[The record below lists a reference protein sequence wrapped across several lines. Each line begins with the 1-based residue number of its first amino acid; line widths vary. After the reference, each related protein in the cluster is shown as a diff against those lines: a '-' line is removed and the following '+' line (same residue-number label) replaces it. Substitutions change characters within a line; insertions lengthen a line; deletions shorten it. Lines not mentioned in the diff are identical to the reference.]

1 MDDAGYTMLS
11 RSSLALL
18 ESPPESSSCA
28 YSERRLFFFPQSVF
42 QRATPFFFLVLFEG
56 RIASVCVCVFF
67 VLVCVLLLFCFFFF
81 LVCLCYSWKTI
92 WLHASAVF
100 IDGDSS
106 SEFSCL
112 KKANNKRVF
121 FFFWGLACF
130 TFLLLFCTYAFAS
143 FFEKG
148 EREREWEL
156 NINGNIIY
164 LFIFVSIVT
173 CFSFLLVMSKTFFF
187 FNGFWTEGKRSK
199 AWWASRVRKWGTRKK
214 KNRRKKR
221 QRCSFLLA
229 VYLVN
234 TTSCS
239 FFFSADLLEYRR

>member
-1 MDDAGYTMLS
+1 MLS

-42 QRATPFFFLVLFEG
+42 QRATPFFFVVLFEG

-148 EREREWEL
+148 ERERESESL
-156 NINGNIIY
+156 TLTATLFIY
-164 LFIFVSIVT
+164 LF
-173 CFSFLLVMSKTFFF
+173 LLVSSLVSLFYLLCRKPFFF
-187 FNGFWTEGKRSK
+187 
-199 AWWASRVRKWGTRKK
+199 
-214 KNRRKKR
+214 
-221 QRCSFLLA
+221 
-229 VYLVN
+229 
-234 TTSCS
+234 
-239 FFFSADLLEYRR
+239 